1 MPETC
6 VTFGK
11 FGARV
16 MVEDQEVQHYA
27 MHIDPV
33 KKEVSC
39 WIASEAGKVRELLDT
54 WILLL
59 LLTSMTP
66 LFSEIFRRLAGTR
79 DRLPTSR

>member
-6 VTFGK
+6 ITFGQ

-16 MVEDQEVQHYA
+16 MVEDQEVQHHA

-39 WIASEAGKVRELLDT
+39 WIASEAGKVRELRYLT
-54 WILLL
+54 
-59 LLTSMTP
+59 LTSITL

-79 DRLPTSR
+79 DRLPTSRSPIS